1 MICGLQFSRWV
12 SLVFTGGP
20 GTRAHYAEDV
30 GYWQTKGYY
39 EVLDSLYAT
48 IPNFAYENCS
58 GGGRIKDYGILK
70 RCLKIQN
77 QDRYYPIDARQSF
90 YDSSFA
96 LHPMQIAALCG
107 SWSDWQAAGSVYEFR
122 SASMGAA
129 YWHPDAPNGGN
140 GGPVWTAS

>member
-70 RCLKIQN
+70 RRLKIQN
-77 QDRYYPIDARQSF
+77 QDRYYTIDARQ
-90 YDSSFA
+90 
-96 LHPMQIAALCG
+96 
-107 SWSDWQAAGSVYEFR
+107 
-122 SASMGAA
+122 
-129 YWHPDAPNGGN
+129 
-140 GGPVWTAS
+140 

>member
-48 IPNFAYENCS
+48 IPNFAYENCA

-70 RCLKIQN
+70 RRLKIQN

-96 LHPMQIAALCG
+96 LHPMQISALCG
-107 SWSDWQAAGSVYEFR
+107 SWSDW
-122 SASMGAA
+122 
-129 YWHPDAPNGGN
+129 
-140 GGPVWTAS
+140 